1 VSPERRRRCLELP
14 RLRALIK
21 QIWEGNGGGGAAL
34 GGLRV
39 FLALP
44 VATAGFAASFV
55 LAPVWRSR
63 GRNLRSFG
71 AGEAGKEAG
80 AGAAARVSKRVGGG
94 PAGLHTGL
102 FGIMVFCSHKYSLHS
117 KL

>member
-1 VSPERRRRCLELP
+1 MP
-14 RLRALIK
+14 RAAKAARAYKADLGRK
-21 QIWEGNGGGGAAL
+21 WREASGARGFA
-34 GGLRV
+34 R
-39 FLALP
+39 FFSLP

-80 AGAAARVSKRVGGG
+80 AGAAAHVSKRVGGG

-102 FGIMVFCSHKYSLHS
+102 FGIMVFCKNKYSIHS